1 MIARLA
7 GTLIHKQPPLLV
19 IDIAGVGYEVEAPL
33 TVFDALPKTG
43 QPVVILTHL
52 AIKDDSHT
60 LYGFSSEEQRTLF
73 RQLLK
78 ISGIGAK
85 LALTILSGVSGD
97 ELARYVAD
105 NDIASLTR
113 LPGIGKKTAERIVM
127 ELRDKLDVIPA
138 TAGSAP
144 GGSALFAGDASK
156 EAAHALRALGYKPQE
171 VSRMV
176 RQAAEPEMSAEEI
189 IRRALKSM
197 VGPDPARKIR
207 VKLS

>member
-7 GTLIHKQPPLLV
+7 GTLILKQPPLMV

-33 TVFDALPKTG
+33 TVFNDLPETG

-52 AIKDDSHT
+52 SIKDDSHT
-60 LYGFSSEEQRTLF
+60 LYGFSSEAQRTLF

-78 ISGIGAK
+78 IIGIGAK

-97 ELARYVAD
+97 ELARYVHD

-113 LPGIGKKTAERIVM
+113 LPGIGKKTAERIIM

-138 TAGSAP
+138 SGSSAV
-144 GGSALFAGDASK
+144 GGGAVFAGDAGK
-156 EAAHALRALGYKPQE
+156 EASHALSALGYKPQE

-176 RQAAEPEMSAEEI
+176 RQAAEPDMSTEQI
-189 IRRALKSM
+189 IRRALQS
-197 VGPDPARKIR
+197 VG
-207 VKLS
+207 KLS